1 MEDCVFCKIVRG
13 DIPSAQIYEDEDFV
27 AFVDL
32 KPNNY
37 GHSLLVPKVHYK
49 NIYEL
54 DGCAKNRLAEVIQR
68 MSAAIKEAMNAD
80 GINVHMNNDSAA
92 GQVIFH
98 QHTHIIPR
106 FENDGL
112 EHFVQKE
119 YEYPEQRAEIAEKIR
134 SVL

>member
-1 MEDCVFCKIVRG
+1 MNDCVFCKIVSG

-54 DGCAKNRLAEVIQR
+54 DSSSRDRLGEVIQR
-68 MSAAIKEAMNAD
+68 LSIAIKRAMNAD

-112 EHFVQKE
+112 EHFAQKD